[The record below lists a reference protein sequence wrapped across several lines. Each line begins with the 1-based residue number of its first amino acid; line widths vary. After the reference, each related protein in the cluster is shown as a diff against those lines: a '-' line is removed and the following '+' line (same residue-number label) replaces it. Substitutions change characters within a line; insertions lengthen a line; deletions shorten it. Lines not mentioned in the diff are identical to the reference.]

1 MDLLDSRQAG
11 AAAEPCTPAVVALA
25 KLGRWAGRQFANALA
40 PIGLKQRHLGT
51 LLELR
56 AGPLAQQALG
66 DALGID
72 AAQLVGLLN
81 DLEAEGLVYRRR
93 DPSDRRRHIVEIST
107 LGRTRLASTDQAMA
121 EIDAKLMTGLTP
133 DQQAQFVALLRLVVE
148 RGGYDE
154 DCADSSG
161 ACATENDEFA
171 LPPCPSSREGTAP
184 G

>member
-56 AGPLAQQALG
+56 AGPLAQQA
-66 DALGID
+66 
-72 AAQLVGLLN
+72 
-81 DLEAEGLVYRRR
+81 
-93 DPSDRRRHIVEIST
+93 
-107 LGRTRLASTDQAMA
+107 
-121 EIDAKLMTGLTP
+121 
-133 DQQAQFVALLRLVVE
+133 QFVALLRLVVE

-154 DCADSSG
+154 DCADSPG